1 MTKTKIKESLKNL
14 FIKELNDKK
23 EKERLERVEQNSNLR
38 EITMYLD
45 KNHKLSEDYIKLLE
59 QEGINLTKKIRN
71 ENKEEWAEVAAT
83 TNFNVIPTFFVNKE
97 YLISGRDFQNPQ
109 QSLNALKYLG
119 DPLFNNPSPKDKLF
133 EYNKTQ
139 NYQLHTRLTNL
150 EKKLTPMIDFISNLQ
165 KELIE
170 EETPAKTPNTEKKGD
185 CGCGKKKK

>member
-97 YLISGRDFQNPQ
+97 YLISGRDFQNPR

-165 KELIE
+165 KM
-170 EETPAKTPNTEKKGD
+170 
-185 CGCGKKKK
+185 